1 MPASMNAS
9 MNASS
14 RSASFPAKQP
24 DSAHQMLFLVFG
36 GELKTLAGTEFKD
49 ARNLDLVG
57 TYPDYPNAKAAW
69 KSRAQATVDNA
80 LMRYFVVPLH
90 TLMPTDSFLSS

>member
-9 MNASS
+9 MTASP
-14 RSASFPAKQP
+14 RSPAFPTKQQ
-24 DSAHQMLFLVFG
+24 DTANQMLFLVFG
-36 GELKTLAGTEFKD
+36 GELTALEGTSFKD
-49 ARNLDLVG
+49 VRTLDLVG
-57 TYPDYPNAKAAW
+57 VYPDYPNAKAAW

-90 TLMPTDSFLSS
+90 TLMPTNPS